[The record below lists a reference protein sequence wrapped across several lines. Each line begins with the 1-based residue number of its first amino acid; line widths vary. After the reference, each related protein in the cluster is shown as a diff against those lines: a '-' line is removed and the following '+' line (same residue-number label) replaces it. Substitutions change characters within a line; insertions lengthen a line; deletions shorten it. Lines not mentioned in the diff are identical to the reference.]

1 MNQAV
6 YEIICSVRALTGLG
20 VCLYDKKRFFS
31 SRYGILQKDFRGH
44 YCEYCNAVK
53 SFCQKECDE
62 NDEELVG
69 NLAMMY
75 RRPFFNVCHAG
86 VCEYIVPVIRDE
98 KLVATLFIGQCRIDD
113 ESVIK
118 RTRDFLS
125 ELPDTPEML
134 ERVYMKLPE
143 TTREVL
149 TSAGRLAD
157 GCLSQLADLPTPT
170 FGSLPEQARHYIDYG
185 FMNDI
190 SLSKLA
196 EMLHVNP
203 SYLSRAYHREFGMT
217 ISEHLL
223 SIRVEQAKKLLA
235 FTKIPVT
242 HISFNVGFSDPN
254 YFARVFRKKTGVSPS
269 EYRKGY
275 SK

>member
-1 MNQAV
+1 MCAGAV
-6 YEIICSVRALTGLG
+6 DDY
-20 VCLYDKKRFFS
+20 
-31 SRYGILQKDFRGH
+31 
-44 YCEYCNAVK
+44 
-53 SFCQKECDE
+53 
-62 NDEELVG
+62 
-69 NLAMMY
+69 
-75 RRPFFNVCHAG
+75 
-86 VCEYIVPVIRDE
+86 RDE
-98 KLVATLFIGQCRIDD
+98 KLIATLFIGQCRIDD
-113 ESVIK
+113 ESVAK
-118 RTRDFLS
+118 RTRDFLAG
-125 ELPDTPEML
+125 LPDTPGMF

-170 FGSLPEQARHYIDYG
+170 FGSLPEQARHYVDYC

-196 EMLHVNP
+196 EILHVNP

-223 SIRVEQAKKLLA
+223 NIRIEQAKKLLA

-254 YFARVFRKKTGVSPS
+254 YFARVFRKKTGISPS

-275 SK
+275 KE